1 MAHMP
6 RDSKG
11 CEKDAGR
18 KYPYCGRAPTRQL
31 TLGTSLSRSLFM
43 QRERPPG
50 ANHVCATRTCSRA
63 RREETTATS
72 VKNLPRHFR
81 ENPVRASF

>member
-18 KYPYCGRAPTRQL
+18 KYPYCGRAPTRQF
-31 TLGTSLSRSLFM
+31 TLGTLLSDSLFM

-72 VKNLPRHFR
+72 VKNLPRHFH